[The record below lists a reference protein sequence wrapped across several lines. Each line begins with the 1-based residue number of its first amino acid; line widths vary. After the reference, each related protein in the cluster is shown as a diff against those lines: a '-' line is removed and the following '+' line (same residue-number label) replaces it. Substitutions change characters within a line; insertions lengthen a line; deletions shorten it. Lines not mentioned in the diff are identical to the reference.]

1 MWGTSSFP
9 PWNSTVLSSFNQKQ
23 LHPMSIPSFWG
34 GGRMSHSPPHLRAAS
49 PEYLS
54 REMQQHCSELRQKT
68 QTPPPPPPT
77 APQGSAMLR
86 RGWGGGRTSTAS
98 ISDKESSTQ
107 NSWQTPLLGDGS
119 RGLIP
124 PIPELT
130 FQSY

>member
-34 GGRMSHSPPHLRAAS
+34 G
-49 PEYLS
+49 
-54 REMQQHCSELRQKT
+54 KNVT
-68 QTPPPPPPT
+68 QPPPPQSSIPRIPQQGDAAALLRVEAEDPNPSPPPPHCSSGLSN
-77 APQGSAMLR
+77 AQEGL
-86 RGWGGGRTSTAS
+86 GGGRTSTAS